1 MVSVQDIKSNL
12 TTLLDRI
19 YAKAVHSHGDIDN
32 NGAIGSSS
40 NKIITTG
47 TNGKLRASDAISK
60 SQISDFPTSMAPTA
74 HTHTTSEITNFPTS
88 MTPTEHTHGYIQND
102 GKINTTNNANKNV
115 VTDANGKV
123 TIEDKVGIATIGKDG
138 LMSSSY
144 FTALAGLIDDFQNA
158 QYKHLNEGIKLYKYG
173 QVVCI
178 HFDSWL
184 ANKPKDNTYY
194 EIGITLEEKYRPVHV
209 VYIPDA
215 VAKAHIVIGN
225 DGVIHMMMDPNAEGH
240 FHCQASWITNG

>member
-60 SQISDFPTSMAPTA
+60 SQIND
-74 HTHTTSEITNFPTS
+74 FPTS

-115 VTDANGKV
+115 VTDVNGKV
-123 TIEDKVGIATIGKDG
+123 TIEDKVGIATGAGVGTSTGAGIGVSTTG
-138 LMSSSY
+138 VGTTGAS
-144 FTALAGLIDDFQNA
+144 
-158 QYKHLNEGIKLYKYG
+158 
-173 QVVCI
+173 VV
-178 HFDSWL
+178 
-184 ANKPKDNTYY
+184 
-194 EIGITLEEKYRPVHV
+194 
-209 VYIPDA
+209 
-215 VAKAHIVIGN
+215 
-225 DGVIHMMMDPNAEGH
+225 
-240 FHCQASWITNG
+240 